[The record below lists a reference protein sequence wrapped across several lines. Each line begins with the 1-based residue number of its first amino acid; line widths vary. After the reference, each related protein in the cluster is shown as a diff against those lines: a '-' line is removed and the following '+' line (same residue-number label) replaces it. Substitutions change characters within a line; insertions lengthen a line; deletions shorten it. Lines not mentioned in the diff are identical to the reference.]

1 MYEEFDDTGIL
12 EEIDDV
18 DEDTDAEQ
26 ENNIADNFDV
36 ELDATEM
43 ADSSQEKKEDT
54 SEEFIDIPAVD
65 EIDDNS
71 AEPLEEV
78 RIVIFVIFIYF

>member
-12 EEIDDV
+12 EEIDDM
-18 DEDTDAEQ
+18 DEDADR
-26 ENNIADNFDV
+26 ENNIADNFDM
-36 ELDATEM
+36 ELDVTEM
-43 ADSSQEKKEDT
+43 ADNSQEEKEDT
-54 SEEFIDIPAVD
+54 SEEFINIPAVN

-78 RIVIFVIFIYF
+78 

>member
-1 MYEEFDDTGIL
+1 MYEEFDDTDIL
-12 EEIDDV
+12 EEIDDM
-18 DEDTDAEQ
+18 DEDADR
-26 ENNIADNFDV
+26 ENNIADNFDM

-43 ADSSQEKKEDT
+43 ADNSQEEKEDT
-54 SEEFIDIPAVD
+54 SEEFIDIPAVN

-78 RIVIFVIFIYF
+78 